1 MIFDIQTKI
10 DLKFIKN
17 FTKLNKLKILDL
29 GCGIGA
35 WNKKD
40 IKKKFIQKIILYDN
54 NKKLIKKLKKK
65 YKEKKVK
72 IIFDLNKIIN
82 KENFN
87 LVIISSVIQYIGKEK
102 LKKLIDKITKNIN
115 IKKENFYIFILDIP
129 RFPRMIEF
137 FLLPLF
143 DCKRFL
149 FVSSLFL
156 NKDYKKIN
164 YHIYNN
170 NDLSY
175 LEKKFFVTKIK
186 NLLKLKILRYSLV
199 LKLKK

>member
-40 IKKKFIQKIILYDN
+40 IEKKFIQKIILYDN

-87 LVIISSVIQYIGKEK
+87 LVIISSVIQYIDKEK
-102 LKKLIDKITKNIN
+102 L
-115 IKKENFYIFILDIP
+115 
-129 RFPRMIEF
+129 
-137 FLLPLF
+137 
-143 DCKRFL
+143 
-149 FVSSLFL
+149 
-156 NKDYKKIN
+156 
-164 YHIYNN
+164 
-170 NDLSY
+170 
-175 LEKKFFVTKIK
+175 
-186 NLLKLKILRYSLV
+186 
-199 LKLKK
+199 